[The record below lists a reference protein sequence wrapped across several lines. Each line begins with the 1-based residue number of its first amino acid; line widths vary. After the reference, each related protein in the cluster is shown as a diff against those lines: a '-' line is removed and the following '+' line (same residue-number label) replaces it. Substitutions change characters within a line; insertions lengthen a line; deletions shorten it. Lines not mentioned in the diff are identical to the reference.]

1 MANTIKIKRSTITA
15 SPTSLAEGEL
25 AYSENSNNLFI
36 GTSGANVTVIG
47 GTEGIADTVSSM
59 FSGGTQ
65 SGLTVTYDDSDNTL
79 DLNVNDPTVTL
90 TGAVTGSATM
100 TNLGNVSIT
109 TTATSDPTITLAGD
123 LSGSAT
129 LTNLGDATLTA
140 TVGNSAIE
148 TAMVN
153 TNVITGQTALAANP
167 DADNDFLLIYDSSAT
182 SFKKVAAKYVGAN
195 ALAEL
200 DNVGSDTATSGNLM
214 IADGSAWQTVAMSGD
229 VLISSAGVATIQAN
243 SVALGTDTTG
253 TFVGAGAVSGVGL
266 SGSLSAEGGTFTVTS
281 NATDANTA
289 ATIVARDASGNF
301 SAGTITANLT
311 GNITGDTTL
320 GGTVGIAGNVSVNTN
335 KFNVTALTGNTA
347 IAGTLGVEGAVD
359 INAVADISDTLTCS
373 KSTGT
378 GLSVSANAVV
388 GGNLSVTGNLSVD
401 GTLTSINSTTVT
413 VDDKNIELGSTDTPT
428 DSTADGGGI
437 TLKGATDKSII
448 WDNANDNW
456 TLNQDVNVPT
466 GKVFRI
472 NNASVLS
479 ATTLGSSVVGSSLT
493 SVGTI
498 GTGTWQGDTVG
509 VGYGGTGLASF
520 TSGDIMYASGATTIS
535 KLAKGTAGQTLQM
548 NADATAPEWTNTIDG
563 GTF

>member
-1 MANTIKIKRSTITA
+1 MANTIKIKRSTTTA
-15 SPTSLAEGEL
+15 TPTSLAEGEL

-36 GTSGANVTVIG
+36 GTSGSNVTVIG
-47 GTEGIADTVSSM
+47 GSEGIADAVSSM

-448 WDNANDNW
+448 WDNANENW

>member
-1 MANTIKIKRSTITA
+1 MANIIKIKRSTITA

-448 WDNANDNW
+448 WDNANENW

>member
-1 MANTIKIKRSTITA
+1 MANIIKIKRSTITA